1 MVVVREIVKFM
12 KYIRYGGKN
21 AAMIKCCC
29 LRTFVVIMVSNA
41 MQHCEHRKSA
51 ALNIQHSSKTAGY
64 GICRTV
70 LHKSKMTK
78 FLWLFRSEQCQLDER
93 LSNGCL
99 SCEVAVKHG
108 AAVEP
113 GIVGIDLSIHPFQS
127 KCSELRV
134 QGACSM
140 AWRKVLGVYC

>member
-21 AAMIKCCC
+21 ATMIKCCC
-29 LRTFVVIMVSNA
+29 LRTFLVIMVSNA

-70 LHKSKMTK
+70 LQQKQDDKV
-78 FLWLFRSEQCQLDER
+78 F
-93 LSNGCL
+93 
-99 SCEVAVKHG
+99 VAL
-108 AAVEP
+108 P
-113 GIVGIDLSIHPFQS
+113 
-127 KCSELRV
+127 
-134 QGACSM
+134 
-140 AWRKVLGVYC
+140 